1 MHIDDF
7 FSTFLVISPSKL
19 NKMVK
24 FLNGQELFVSCQR
37 LYLWNL
43 SLSIQNSHLF
53 LIAAILRFNMA
64 QKKIT
69 ESGPIPLMFIFLIGG
84 DWVAQKVKDDHY
96 GSFMFIPYG

>member
-1 MHIDDF
+1 MGNL

-24 FLNGQELFVSCQR
+24 FLNGQELFVSCLR
-37 LYLWNL
+37 LYLWKL

-64 QKKIT
+64 QKKDNRIRANTIDVYIFNWGRLGCT
-69 ESGPIPLMFIFLIGG
+69 EGLR
-84 DWVAQKVKDDHY
+84 
-96 GSFMFIPYG
+96 